1 MKLRGKE
8 VYIIAGVAA
17 VVVIVAWYLFFLNPV
32 ESRLNTANT
41 QIASAQTSLSEK
53 SAQVAQ
59 LQALEQ
65 TAPQAKVDLIELGKM
80 LPSQGDVPSLIIE
93 LTQTAEL
100 SGLQFGG
107 ITPALPQK
115 GTPFGIQS
123 INLTLTGSFFNFED
137 FLYRLEQYVQ
147 FNNGDIVATG
157 RLLEPVSIQ
166 LSGSGS
172 GSGSSSGTT
181 SSIGNSLT
189 ISLTLNAYLWPAAAL
204 PATTAMTGG
213 AQ

>member
-1 MKLRGKE
+1 MKLRGNGKE

-80 LPSQGDVPSLIIE
+80 LPSQGNVPSLIIE

-107 ITPALPQK
+107 ITPALPQT

-123 INLTLTGSFFNFED
+123 INLTLTGSFFNLED

-166 LSGSGS
+166 MSGSGS
-172 GSGSSSGTT
+172 GSTTT

-204 PATTAMTGG
+204 PATTATTGG

>member
-32 ESRLNTANT
+32 ESRLNTANA

-123 INLTLTGSFFNFED
+123 INLTLTGSFFNLED

-147 FNNGDIVATG
+147 FNNGNIVATG

-172 GSGSSSGTT
+172 GSGSSTSTT

-204 PATTAMTGG
+204 PATSAMTGG